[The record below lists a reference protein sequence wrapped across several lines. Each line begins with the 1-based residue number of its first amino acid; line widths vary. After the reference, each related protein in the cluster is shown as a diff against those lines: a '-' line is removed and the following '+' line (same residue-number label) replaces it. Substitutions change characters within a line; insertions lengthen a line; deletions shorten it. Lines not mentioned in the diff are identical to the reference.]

1 MPEYGFVI
9 AMQGDLLVNTR
20 MRERVRYGIWLI
32 VSRFGP
38 GGSMVAV
45 SAAGA
50 NGGSEPPAGLV
61 PRTTVIGR
69 LMEGPSAHFDLLAE
83 PPFGVSVAGAF
94 RPGPGA
100 VWLMGEP
107 PQLRLFA
114 AGELASGVRWRL
126 SAERRPWIGEAIAAS
141 EQLLTMGSRASS

>member
-1 MPEYGFVI
+1 MPEYGFVL
-9 AMQGDLLVNTR
+9 AMQGDLLVSTR

-38 GGSMVAV
+38 EGGMVAV

-50 NGGSEPPAGLV
+50 KGGSEPPAGLA
-61 PRTTVIGR
+61 PRATVVGR
-69 LMEGPSAHFDLLAE
+69 LMEGPSAHFELLAE
-83 PPFGVSVAGAF
+83 PPPGVSVAGVF

-114 AGELASGVRWRL
+114 AGELKSGVRWRL
-126 SAERRPWIGEAIAAS
+126 SAERRPWIGETVADR
-141 EQLLTMGSRASS
+141 ERRLTVVSRTSP